1 MNVTEESLE
10 FCRGKADEYRRDAV
24 GHEAMAEKCKPA
36 ARGAHRSHAVQKR
49 KSADRMEAN
58 LAAQLGWL
66 AENNIELWLALK
78 DEFK

>member
-1 MNVTEESLE
+1 
-10 FCRGKADEYRRDAV
+10 
-24 GHEAMAEKCKPA
+24 MAEKCKPA

-49 KSADRMEAN
+49 KSAARMEAN